1 MATSISP
8 RTAAFFE
15 EFGGNVVP
23 LRPGRSSTPIVRA
36 GRSRAEPRCR
46 KAFAFQSCWD
56 STEAAILSAVSWLG
70 TLVVEGLIHCAFV
83 NHAGHPKVIQ
93 QILDDRAMTA
103 NAERRRSI
111 REIRP

>member
-1 MATSISP
+1 MRPSP
-8 RTAAFFE
+8 RTAALFN
-15 EFGGNVVP
+15 GQASNVVRLGSGP
-23 LRPGRSSTPIVRA
+23 SSAPKPRA
-36 GRSRAEPRCR
+36 DRSRAEPRR
-46 KAFAFQSCWD
+46 RPANDTIGSVWGW
-56 STEAAILSAVSWLG
+56 TESAILSALSWLG
-70 TLVVEGLIHCAFV
+70 SLVVEGLIHCAFV